1 MDNQE
6 TNNRQIL
13 IAFTI
18 GELILF
24 IMFIVGISYI
34 YQYVAASNSNKQIYE
49 EISSTITNEQALP
62 TESELETPVIPE
74 NVQKVISLK
83 EENQD
88 VVGWIQIDDTII
100 NYPVLQ
106 STTDKDYYLTHN
118 YKKEKSKY
126 GSIYLNQASNL
137 TDTYSNSIIYGH
149 NMKDEQ
155 MFNSLL
161 KYQNKVFYDEHS
173 SIKVATENE
182 ENEYTIVCVFKSKVF
197 YQDDENVFRYYQY
210 TNLDDEKTY
219 NNYINNCKKI
229 QLYDTGITANY
240 GEQLITLTTCEYSQD
255 NGRFVIVA
263 KKVH

>member
-6 TNNRQIL
+6 TNNRQVIL
-13 IAFTI
+13 AFTI

-34 YQYVAASNSNKQIYE
+34 YQYVAASNGNKQIYE
-49 EISSTITNEQALP
+49 EISSTITNEQAPP
-62 TESELETPVIPE
+62 TESEVETPVIPE

-88 VVGWIQIDDTII
+88 VVGWIQIEDTII

-118 YKKEKSKY
+118 YKKEKTKY

-137 TDTYSNSIIYGH
+137 ADTYSNNIIYGH

-155 MFNSLL
+155 MFNHLL
-161 KYQNKVFYDEHS
+161 KYQNKAFYDEHS
-173 SIKVATENE
+173 SIKVATENG
-182 ENEYTIVCVFKSKVF
+182 ENEYTIVCVFKSKIF
-197 YQDDENVFRYYQY
+197 YQDEENVFRYYQY
-210 TNLDDEKTY
+210 TNLNDEETY

-229 QLYDTGITANY
+229 QLYDTGVTANY
-240 GEQLITLTTCEYSQD
+240 GEQLITLITCEYSQE
-255 NGRFVIVA
+255 NGRFVVVA